1 MGDLKDTTIQKF
13 SQIKKYMRAGA
24 GPVEPVPLRAVHPH
38 GDLPTRV
45 QGDALQAWLQVYTV
59 VIK

>member
-1 MGDLKDTTIQKF
+1 
-13 SQIKKYMRAGA
+13 MRAGA

-59 VIK
+59 VIKLMIQRV